1 MEIFFIIVLVGIGV
15 AIAATQSNK
24 RKIAASWKEAAS
36 RLKIHHNAGDF
47 FTKPELYGS
56 VNGCRVKITIR
67 TKNQGAGSNK
77 LTRYEIDYPQALQF
91 GLNLTEQSVLSGLK
105 RFLGAQDIELGDPS
119 FDDFVV
125 VRSQDSVRAR
135 EFLNPARRLYVRRM
149 LSLYPGAE
157 ITDSSFRWERKGVDD
172 EPSSLVSNVKR
183 MVDFAVNM
191 TDEIDDSHERA
202 LDRKSV
208 YESPKRLGDDLEAV
222 FTVGDRSE
230 PASHLVNAIPS
241 GLEPP
246 TAIAGAA
253 GELASD
259 TAPDKMHQGIDE
271 PMKTAARTS
280 DEVQQQEHTGY
291 SPSSV
296 LDVQDVCKNLFGPGK
311 ISFQTN
317 EAFKRNYEG
326 LKVSWSGKLLRID
339 SYPFD
344 LVFGNHPGTRAEIE
358 IAEICDDTFRSH
370 TVKAVVQLPAEA
382 YDALSRRTGETI
394 AFTGT
399 LVRYDSFM
407 GLLFVARGE
416 IAGS

>member
-253 GELASD
+253 GTRQD
-259 TAPDKMHQGIDE
+259 APGH
-271 PMKTAARTS
+271 
-280 DEVQQQEHTGY
+280 
-291 SPSSV
+291 
-296 LDVQDVCKNLFGPGK
+296 
-311 ISFQTN
+311 
-317 EAFKRNYEG
+317 
-326 LKVSWSGKLLRID
+326 
-339 SYPFD
+339 
-344 LVFGNHPGTRAEIE
+344 
-358 IAEICDDTFRSH
+358 
-370 TVKAVVQLPAEA
+370 
-382 YDALSRRTGETI
+382 RRTDEDGR
-394 AFTGT
+394 AN
-399 LVRYDSFM
+399 LR
-407 GLLFVARGE
+407 
-416 IAGS
+416 

>member
-24 RKIAASWKEAAS
+24 RKTAASWKEAAS
-36 RLKIHHNAGDF
+36 RLRIHHNAGDF

-56 VNGCRVKITIR
+56 VNGCHVKITIR
-67 TKNQGAGSNK
+67 TKNQGGGSK
-77 LTRYEIDYPQALQF
+77 KFTRYEIAYPQALQF
-91 GLNLTEQSVLSGLK
+91 NLNLTEQSVLSGLK
-105 RFLGAQDIELGDPS
+105 KFLGAQDIELGDPS

-172 EPSSLVSNVKR
+172 EPSSLVTNVKR
-183 MVDFAVNM
+183 MVDFAINM
-191 TDEIDDSHERA
+191 TDEIDDSRERA
-202 LDRKSV
+202 LEENSV
-208 YESPKRLGDDLEAV
+208 HESPKRLVDDLEAV

-230 PASHLVNAIPS
+230 PASHVVDAIPS
-241 GLEPP
+241 GSEPP
-246 TAIAGAA
+246 TDIVGAA

-259 TAPDKMHQGIDE
+259 TVPDKMHEGIDGL
-271 PMKTAARTS
+271 MKTATRTS
-280 DEVQQQEHTGY
+280 DEVPQQKHAGH

-296 LDVQDVCKNLFGPGK
+296 LDVQDVCENLFGPGK
-311 ISFQTN
+311 ISYQTN

-326 LKVSWSGKLLRID
+326 LEVSWSGKLLRVD

-382 YDALSRRTGETI
+382 YDALSGRTGETI

-399 LVRYDSFM
+399 LVRCDSFTC
-407 GLLFVARGE
+407 LLFVARGE
-416 IAGS
+416 ITGG